1 MMPMDSASSPK
12 TLSVTMRRVTLDELC
27 SVKNWSARR
36 SQPPT
41 RRNPR
46 QRTRGSASPWPSAS
60 IGASA
65 SAGAWAS
72 SAPAVFASRSS
83 TWSAGVSIS
92 PHPTRLREKVRRGWT
107 PLLPHVSRPVRGHDS
122 PVQGPAVHGRLRK
135 TRALFL
141 ETITYAVQRLDHIEI
156 VVAGLELLAQPLDV
170 AVDGA
175 VVDID
180 LVGVRRRH

>member
-1 MMPMDSASSPK
+1 M
-12 TLSVTMRRVTLDELC
+12 
-27 SVKNWSARR
+27 
-36 SQPPT
+36 
-41 RRNPR
+41 
-46 QRTRGSASPWPSAS
+46 
-60 IGASA
+60 GASD

-72 SAPAVFASRSS
+72 SAPDVFASRSS

-92 PHPTRLREKVRRGWT
+92 PPPTRLREQAHRGQT

-122 PVQGPAVHGRLRK
+122 PVQGPAVHGCRAN

-141 ETITYAVQRLDHIEI
+141 KTITYAVQGLYHIEI
-156 VVAGLELLAQPLDV
+156 VGAGFELFAQPLDV

-180 LVGVRRRH
+180 LVVVGRVHQGVA